1 MNDASDRDPSA
12 GRPEPP
18 PTSRHLV
25 LFDGQCGLCDRLV
38 ARLVRADRGG
48 VLAFAPL
55 QGETR
60 RSLERRL
67 GVRLPEETIL
77 LVEQW
82 RGERERVLVR
92 SDAVCAIAAAL
103 GRGWRLFALLR
114 MVPRRLR
121 DAGYD
126 FVARRR
132 NRWFGRLEACRVPA
146 AHERERFLD

>member
-1 MNDASDRDPSA
+1 MA
-12 GRPEPP
+12 GRAAGPEDDWVGRPP
-18 PTSRHLV
+18 GARHLV
-25 LFDGQCGLCDRLV
+25 LFDGLCGLCDRLV
-38 ARLVRADRGG
+38 ARLVRADRRG

-60 RSLERRL
+60 RSIERRL
-67 GVRLPEETIL
+67 GVRLPEETIV
-77 LVEQW
+77 LVEHW
-82 RGERERVLVR
+82 RGERERLLVR

-103 GRGWRLFALLR
+103 GRGWRLLVPLRLL
-114 MVPRRLR
+114 PRRLR

-132 NRWFGRLEACRVPA
+132 SRWFGRLEACRVPA